1 MRNVA
6 MALVVL
12 SALGFL
18 MAVMV
23 ILLTGPVAGVSAEG
37 FSRASSNLALIA
49 IALIVIFPPGEQETT
64 GE

>member
-6 MALVVL
+6 ITLVAL

-18 MAVMV
+18 MAVMTS
-23 ILLTGPVAGVSAEG
+23 LLFSSVAGIPAEG

-49 IALIVIFPPGEQETT
+49 VALTVIFPSPGTETS
-64 GE
+64 E